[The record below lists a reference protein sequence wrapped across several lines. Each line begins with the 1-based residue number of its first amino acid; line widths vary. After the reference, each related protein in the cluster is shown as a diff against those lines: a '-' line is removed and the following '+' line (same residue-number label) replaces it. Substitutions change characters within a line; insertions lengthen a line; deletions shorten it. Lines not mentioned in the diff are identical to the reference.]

1 MSDSNDDSVGYG
13 RPPKHTRFAK
23 GKSGNSKGRPKGSKN
38 LLTFVKNEG
47 SRSIVVTEN
56 GQKQRI
62 SKNEAVVKKLYMDAM
77 QGKPHAVASVISLD
91 QKQTETPELVQQ
103 QKLEDEDRA
112 IIERFLSQMGGGT
125 DDDPDTSR

>member
-1 MSDSNDDSVGYG
+1 MSDDNDEVGYG
-13 RPPKHTRFAK
+13 RPPKHTRFTK

-38 LLTFVKNEG
+38 LMTFVKREG

-56 GQKQRI
+56 GEKQRI

-91 QKQTETPELVQQ
+91 QRQGETSELIQQ

-112 IIERFLSQMGGGT
+112 IIERFLGQATGVV
-125 DDDPDTSR
+125 DDDPDTSS